1 MQAQE
6 IKYRWL
12 EFLRTERRASAHTLE
27 SYSRDVGFFLDY
39 VGPGAGMA
47 EISVTEFRGFAA
59 ALARKGK
66 SAQSIARN
74 ISALKNFFKFM
85 ELNEIA
91 KNSAIGLIRSPK
103 IPKRLSKSVDAP
115 DVFNLLDAFGEI
127 GLPPWAARRDRAL
140 FTLIY
145 GAGLRISE
153 ALGLNVG
160 DIGGDTLRVYGKG
173 NKERIVPLLPI
184 VKKEIER
191 YMEACPFAHSTVIP
205 APRNLRRGTE
215 PESNVKNVQKEALRD
230 LNSRQGGNN
239 GLPLFIGEKGSRLT
253 PRVAERDIEA
263 ARNLLQLPKTTTP
276 HALRHSFATHLLA
289 AGTDIRTIQELLGH
303 SSLSTTQ
310 LYTKTD
316 MGSILKAYRRAHP
329 HAKD

>member
-1 MQAQE
+1 MDANE
-6 IKYRWL
+6 IKSRWL
-12 EFLRTERRASAHTLE
+12 EFLRSERRVSAHTLE
-27 SYSRDVGFFLDY
+27 GYARDAEFFLDY
-39 VGPGAGMA
+39 IGPGADIA
-47 EISVTEFRGFAA
+47 KTTIAEFRGFAA
-59 ALARKGK
+59 MLARKGK
-66 SAQSIARN
+66 SAPSIARN
-74 ISALKNFFKFM
+74 IAAIKNLFRFM
-85 ELNEIA
+85 EQDEIA
-91 KNSAIGLIRSPK
+91 KNAAIQILRSPK
-103 IPKRLSKSVDAP
+103 TPKRLSKSVDAP
-115 DVFNLLDAFGEI
+115 DVMRLLGALGEL

-160 DIGGDTLRVYGKG
+160 DIAADTLRVRGKG
-173 NKERIVPLLPI
+173 GKDRIVPLLSI
-184 VKKEIER
+184 VKDEIRR
-191 YMEACPFAHSTVIP
+191 YMDDCPFGMVPGDPIF
-205 APRNLRRGTE
+205 R
-215 PESNVKNVQKEALRD
+215 
-230 LNSRQGGNN
+230 
-239 GLPLFIGEKGSRLT
+239 GEKGARLT

-316 MGSILKAYRRAHP
+316 MGKILETYRRAHP
-329 HAKD
+329 HAKG